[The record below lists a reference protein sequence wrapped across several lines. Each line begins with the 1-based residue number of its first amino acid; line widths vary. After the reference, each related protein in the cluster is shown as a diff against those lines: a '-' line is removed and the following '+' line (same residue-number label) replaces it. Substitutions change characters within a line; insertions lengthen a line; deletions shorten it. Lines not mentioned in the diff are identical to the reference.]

1 MVPVHLGGKWL
12 IVQVILLG
20 GARQRLSGTG
30 DLFRFRNFAAFGG
43 AIRILEEPRF
53 WPIFRRSMLR
63 ISIVGKNRRCV
74 FAERLPLYL
83 FEMLRYA
90 ASFAILLSAFSGIGR
105 GQQHAVDPTQ
115 GFHRLVCLVHLT
127 GSGNVHFVA
136 ADRKAFQ
143 SIFADTRPEIRV
155 FEIGVAT
162 QAQIEAEMGMYK
174 AGFSLENLKVVAR

>member
-1 MVPVHLGGKWL
+1 MIRLEKITFISAFWRSERARRRGIRCEDVILTLLSQADRMVPVHLGGKWL

-63 ISIVGKNRRCV
+63 ISVVGKNRRCV
-74 FAERLPLYL
+74 FAAERLPLYL

-105 GQQHAVDPTQ
+105 GQQHAVDPGE

-127 GSGNVHFVA
+127 GSGTL
-136 ADRKAFQ
+136 AD
-143 SIFADTRPEIRV
+143 
-155 FEIGVAT
+155 
-162 QAQIEAEMGMYK
+162 
-174 AGFSLENLKVVAR
+174 